1 MVVLARLF
9 LADAGYI
16 GQNSQANF
24 KALGYTLWTPY
35 RKNMKGAKKHNVRS
49 LKALRRT
56 IESRFS
62 ILVDEFGIERNLTR
76 SAFGFQLKIE
86 LAILIY
92 NLGFFE
98 FVTN

>member
-1 MVVLARLF
+1 
-9 LADAGYI
+9 
-16 GQNSQANF
+16 
-24 KALGYTLWTPY
+24 
-35 RKNMKGAKKHNVRS
+35 MKGAKEHNKRA

-62 ILVDEFGIERNLTR
+62 TLVSDFGIETNLMR

-86 LAILIY
+86 LAILVY
-92 NLGFFE
+92 NLGFFN

>member
-1 MVVLARLF
+1 MADVGYVGKRLG
-9 LADAGYI
+9 AE
-16 GQNSQANF
+16 F
-24 KALGYTLWTPY
+24 KQLGYTLWTPY
-35 RKNMKGAKKHNVRS
+35 RSNMKGGAKEHNKRA

-62 ILVDEFGIERNLTR
+62 TLVSDFEIETNLTR

-86 LAILIY
+86 LAILVY
-92 NLGFFE
+92 NLGFFN

>member
-1 MVVLARLF
+1 MADVGYVGKRLG
-9 LADAGYI
+9 AE
-16 GQNSQANF
+16 F
-24 KALGYTLWTPY
+24 KQLGYTLWTPY
-35 RKNMKGAKKHNVRS
+35 RSNMKGAKEHNKRA

-62 ILVDEFGIERNLTR
+62 TLVSDFGIETNLTR

-86 LAILIY
+86 LAILVY
-92 NLGFFE
+92 NLGFFN